1 MANTVIGNFVMGNS
15 VMGNSIEDSTII
27 NYFIEGTF
35 IIVEGNTIIVVIT
48 SDSGRNSLK
57 KDSTKSM
64 QDKLINTFFDDFRII
79 INVQLLY
86 YQR

>member
-57 KDSTKSM
+57 KDSTKSV

-79 INVQLLY
+79 INIQLFY